1 MAGSLTRRSVTSTD
15 AEFTAKEYLFVLGAG
30 SRPDACPRVGQAH
43 RHHEP
48 RTQRLSITEVIP
60 FAMDATGRVRRVGGS
75 LMVAIP
81 PEVVEAE
88 GLHEGATV
96 HLRVVRKRRSAF
108 GSVPGL
114 APWSHEG
121 DWGHD

>member
-1 MAGSLTRRSVTSTD
+1 MLLEGARERED
-15 AEFTAKEYLFVLGAG
+15 AEGGE
-30 SRPDACPRVGQAH
+30 PRVKYNSSYTFLMETAGK
-43 RHHEP
+43 
-48 RTQRLSITEVIP
+48 
-60 FAMDATGRVRRVGGS
+60 VRRVGGS
-75 LMVAIP
+75 LMVTIP

-88 GLHEGATV
+88 GLREGATV
-96 HLRVVRKRRSAF
+96 RLRVARKRKSAF